1 VNNTG
6 TKEDSIMK

>member
-6 TKEDSIMK
+6 TNKDSIMK